1 MRLETRKKALITA
14 CNSMPSVTKPVENIP
29 WFPRATFTITIPVH
43 TPSSHRL
50 QSQGSLLLL
59 SNPTMDVFPRTS
71 PLLPPV
77 AIMREMV
84 HELHTQLLASA
95 NLDSFHRIITRLRF
109 DDDNS
114 APLETTGAPCPATPC
129 LAQPEPHG
137 PCHSWLVGVKEIWF
151 IHWTETFRGLVIR
164 PNVCEF
170 PLIAYKGAMHVPGSP
185 PVGR

>member
-1 MRLETRKKALITA
+1 
-14 CNSMPSVTKPVENIP
+14 
-29 WFPRATFTITIPVH
+29 
-43 TPSSHRL
+43 
-50 QSQGSLLLL
+50 
-59 SNPTMDVFPRTS
+59 MDVFPRTS

-84 HELHTQLLASA
+84 HGTPFQVWISYYLRTELHTQLLASA

-185 PVGR
+185 PVGRRYKVVDVHCGGTIKPSLAQLRITTTRD